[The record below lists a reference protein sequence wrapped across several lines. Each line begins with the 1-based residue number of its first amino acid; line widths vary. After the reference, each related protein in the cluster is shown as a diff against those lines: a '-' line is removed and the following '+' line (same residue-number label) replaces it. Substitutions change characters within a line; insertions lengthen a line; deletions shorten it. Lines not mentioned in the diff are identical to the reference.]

1 MRFRSCR
8 LQFLRTEPNEGAKQH
23 ADPFLLLETGDVEL
37 PPRLFSPDVALLHS
51 LSLSV
56 ILAASEQGS
65 SAFEVIQCGGSADTI
80 SIEKCMSSQ

>member
-37 PPRLFSPDVALLHS
+37 L
-51 LSLSV
+51 
-56 ILAASEQGS
+56 LAASEQGTS
-65 SAFEVIQCGGSADTI
+65 VFEVIQCGGSADTI